1 MFKADAPEIMQKA
14 IDLAKGGN
22 ERMLAL
28 FVRLMLPKRLIELA
42 LPDINH
48 AADVVDGLSAVLAA
62 AGAGEI
68 SPGEGAAVASIL
80 SAAGRT
86 IHVADLELRLAAI
99 EAKIKEAQV
108 S

>member
-1 MFKADAPEIMQKA
+1 
-14 IDLAKGGN
+14 
-22 ERMLAL
+22 
-28 FVRLMLPKRLIELA
+28 MLPKRLIELR

-62 AGAGEI
+62 VGAGEI

-86 IHVADLELRLAAI
+86 IQVADLELRLAAI